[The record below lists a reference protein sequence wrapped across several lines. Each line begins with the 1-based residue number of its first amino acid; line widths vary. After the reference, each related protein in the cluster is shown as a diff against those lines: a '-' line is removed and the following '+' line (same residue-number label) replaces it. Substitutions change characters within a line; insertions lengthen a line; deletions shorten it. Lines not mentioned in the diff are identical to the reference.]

1 MGIVNTPIL
10 VADEPGAWEV
20 NGGQLMHDAIQT
32 AQGKPGSPLKAIY
45 IGTLAPSL
53 GGWWLDLVADGSRG
67 STFVQA
73 LQGDP
78 ERWDDWREIARVN
91 PLSRIDA
98 KFRAK
103 LLEERDAARR
113 DSRLKAR
120 FLSYRLNRPTADEAE
135 VLLTVPDW
143 KRVCAREV
151 LPADGRPLVG
161 VDLGG
166 GRAWSA
172 AVAGWRSGRIEAV
185 AVAPG
190 TPGLAEQERR
200 DRVPRGTYTKL
211 ADTGVLVT
219 DGDRRVP
226 RVEALLDLVR
236 PWRPEKIIC
245 DRFRYDELRDAAA
258 GSIRIQDRVSRWSE
272 AAEDIRAL
280 RKMALDG
287 PMSVGPESRA
297 LILASLAVAKVK
309 NDEQGS
315 YRLVKRDPKNNTARD
330 DVAAALVLAAG
341 AMSRRPKPRPSY
353 LGLVA

>member
-1 MGIVNTPIL
+1 M
-10 VADEPGAWEV
+10 
-20 NGGQLMHDAIQT
+20 
-32 AQGKPGSPLKAIY
+32 
-45 IGTLAPSL
+45 
-53 GGWWLDLVADGSRG
+53 
-67 STFVQA
+67 
-73 LQGDP
+73 
-78 ERWDDWREIARVN
+78 
-91 PLSRIDA
+91 
-98 KFRAK
+98 
-103 LLEERDAARR
+103 
-113 DSRLKAR
+113 
-120 FLSYRLNRPTADEAE
+120 
-135 VLLTVPDW
+135 
-143 KRVCAREV
+143 
-151 LPADGRPLVG
+151 
-161 VDLGG
+161 
-166 GRAWSA
+166 
-172 AVAGWRSGRIEAV
+172 
-185 AVAPG
+185 
-190 TPGLAEQERR
+190 
-200 DRVPRGTYTKL
+200 
-211 ADTGVLVT
+211 LVT
-219 DGDRRVP
+219 DGDRHVP